1 MNFTKLAGRLGAA
14 ALAGLMVVGMAGP
27 VEAAQRDLDILQS
40 YVGDW
45 RGRGTMGE
53 GDAEETVVCK
63 LDITR
68 SSSEKI
74 NFKGRCT
81 LAGKALAINGTMA
94 YLSQN
99 RRFEAVMSSNTYFS
113 GVAIGHRSG
122 STIKFNLSER
132 DPDTGSTVKIN
143 IGMALT
149 NSTIN
154 INFRLTDS
162 ASGQSTV
169 AKVPFTK

>member
-1 MNFTKLAGRLGAA
+1 MNFTKLVGRLSAA
-14 ALAGLMVVGMAGP
+14 ALAGLMMVGMVGP
-27 VEAAQRDLDILQS
+27 VEAAQRDLEILQS
-40 YVGDW
+40 YVGEW

-53 GDAEETVVCK
+53 GDTEETVVCK

-94 YLSQN
+94 YLTEN
-99 RRFEAVMSSNTYFS
+99 KRFEAVMSSNTFFS
-113 GVAIGHRSG
+113 GVAIGHRNGNS
-122 STIKFNLSER
+122 IKFNLSER

-143 IGMALT
+143 IGMALS
-149 NSTIN
+149 NSNIN
-154 INFRLTDS
+154 IDFRLSDS
-162 ASGQSTV
+162 ESGQSTV
-169 AKVPFTK
+169 AKIPFSK